1 MLKQEEKSNRQS
13 QPRLLQS
20 IAKRHEMLSKLSPAI
35 GGLLYQRA
43 GKCANPDCDC
53 HQGVKKHFPW
63 QLTSTIKGKKKTL
76 YIPIELLEKIRGGTK
91 NDKAMKRILKEM
103 SDLCEKNIRTAVPKA
118 RVSLRAGERK
128 VTLAFLRLCYF

>member
-1 MLKQEEKSNRQS
+1 
-13 QPRLLQS
+13 
-20 IAKRHEMLSKLSPAI
+20 
-35 GGLLYQRA
+35 
-43 GKCANPDCDC
+43 
-53 HQGVKKHFPW
+53 
-63 QLTSTIKGKKKTL
+63 LTSTIKGKKKTL